1 MSEEQKSDKSGLA
14 KEYKPDNAVI
24 RKRKGAI
31 IDRPFVCKVCGKAFA
46 YRSHLKYH
54 TRADSGEGP
63 YECQY
68 CDTAFLHCWSLRRH
82 MGGYSEDERQNHRLN
97 YVGEQGGDTSKD
109 HKPLKCKVCGRKFA
123 KCSRLRRHIR
133 IIHTRER
140 LNVCEFCGKAFA
152 KPYHLKAHKGEQPLK
167 CLVCYQE
174 FESRCSLHNHKR
186 THAQDKPYRCQC
198 CAKSYGSVLHLIRH
212 KCTGDDTREYK
223 FKCEYCVKTFI
234 SSDSFIN
241 HAVTH
246 TGEKLYECNVCEKR
260 IASVG
265 SLISMISMAFLQ
277 YGEKPYNCKLC
288 DKIFAK
294 PSELT
299 YHARCDS
306 GERPFKCNL
315 CMKVLRWKQNLK
327 VHMVAHT
334 GDKPLNIE
342 IMCHKD
348 LGTGDHSLSHVEST
362 AGRKRR
368 LEAFGNHTA
377 SKVECRVPS

>member
-1 MSEEQKSDKSGLA
+1 
-14 KEYKPDNAVI
+14 
-24 RKRKGAI
+24 
-31 IDRPFVCKVCGKAFA
+31 
-46 YRSHLKYH
+46 
-54 TRADSGEGP
+54 
-63 YECQY
+63 
-68 CDTAFLHCWSLRRH
+68 
-82 MGGYSEDERQNHRLN
+82 
-97 YVGEQGGDTSKD
+97 
-109 HKPLKCKVCGRKFA
+109 
-123 KCSRLRRHIR
+123 
-133 IIHTRER
+133 
-140 LNVCEFCGKAFA
+140 
-152 KPYHLKAHKGEQPLK
+152 
-167 CLVCYQE
+167 
-174 FESRCSLHNHKR
+174 
-186 THAQDKPYRCQC
+186 
-198 CAKSYGSVLHLIRH
+198 
-212 KCTGDDTREYK
+212 
-223 FKCEYCVKTFI
+223 
-234 SSDSFIN
+234 
-241 HAVTH
+241 
-246 TGEKLYECNVCEKR
+246 
-260 IASVG
+260 
-265 SLISMISMAFLQ
+265 MISMAFLHI
-277 YGEKPYNCKLC
+277 GDKPYNCKLC